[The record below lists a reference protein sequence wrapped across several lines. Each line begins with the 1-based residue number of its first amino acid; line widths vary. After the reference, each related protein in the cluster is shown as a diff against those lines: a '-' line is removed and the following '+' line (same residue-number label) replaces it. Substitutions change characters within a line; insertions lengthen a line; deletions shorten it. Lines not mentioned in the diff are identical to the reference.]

1 MAASHRACRQAGYD
15 QSGAVL
21 SVAALPS
28 GVWRLN
34 ELESKT
40 RANRRRGDIALS
52 QSRHVAGL
60 RTADLHLFNYRPCV
74 MDPLL
79 AAQAAAVGRKA

>member
-1 MAASHRACRQAGYD
+1 M
-15 QSGAVL
+15 
-21 SVAALPS
+21 
-28 GVWRLN
+28 N

-40 RANRRRGDIALS
+40 RANRRRGGLALS

-74 MDPLL
+74 MEPLL
-79 AAQAAAVGRKA
+79 AAQAAAVGAQGIKSTA